1 MGRLLHFGKLQ
12 SDLPMWSRTTG
23 NGAMQRNGSFEHVLA
38 FTQGV
43 LLQPEEFATL
53 DEMARRINMARANG
67 ASDVQVEIIGYS
79 MDSDNAAMLNEHALL
94 RANAVVGELAL
105 RGVNTRGIEVRA
117 AEVASLKRSALVRL
131 TVLAQTDLA
140 A

>member
-23 NGAMQRNGSFEHVLA
+23 NVAMQRNGSFEHAVA

-43 LLQPEEFATL
+43 FLQPEEFATL
-53 DEMARRINMARANG
+53 DEMARRINSVRASG
-67 ASDVQVEIIGYS
+67 ASEVLVEIIGYS
-79 MDSDNAAMLNEHALL
+79 MDSDDNATADEHALL

-105 RGVNTRGIEVRA
+105 RGVNTRGVEVRA
-117 AEVASLKRSALVRL
+117 SEVASLKRNALVRV
-131 TVLAQTDLA
+131 TVLNQTDLA